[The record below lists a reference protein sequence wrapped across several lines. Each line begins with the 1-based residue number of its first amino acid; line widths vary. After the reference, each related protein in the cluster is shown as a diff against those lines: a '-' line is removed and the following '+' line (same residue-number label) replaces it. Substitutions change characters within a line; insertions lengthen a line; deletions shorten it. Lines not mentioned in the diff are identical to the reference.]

1 MDAAIGLEACN
12 GTILLA
18 EDELMVRALT
28 VTILRGVGFLVLEAS
43 DGEEALR
50 VANQLQGKKI
60 DLLLS
65 DIMMPRM
72 SGIDL
77 YQQFSSQYPGIP
89 VVLMSG
95 YTTESIPKSS
105 GPDKHVSFLP
115 KPFTPARLAEEVRAA
130 LTQG

>member
-1 MDAAIGLEACN
+1 
-12 GTILLA
+12 
-18 EDELMVRALT
+18 
-28 VTILRGVGFLVLEAS
+28 VLETS
-43 DGEEALR
+43 DGDEALR
-50 VANQLQGKKI
+50 VANQQEGKKI

-77 YQQFSSQYPGIP
+77 YQQFSSQYPDIP
-89 VVLMSG
+89 VLLMSG
-95 YTTESIPKSS
+95 YTTESIPRSS
-105 GPDKHVSFLP
+105 GPDKKVSFLP